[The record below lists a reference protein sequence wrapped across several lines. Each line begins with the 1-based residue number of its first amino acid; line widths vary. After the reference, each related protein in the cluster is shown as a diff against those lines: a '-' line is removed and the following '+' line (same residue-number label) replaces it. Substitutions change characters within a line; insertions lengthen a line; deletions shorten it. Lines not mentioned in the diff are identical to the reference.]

1 MPKKPAKPLPKVG
14 DEITLK
20 ARVTRV
26 DERGKAPGDTVTIL
40 IHGLDYPVTIPAR
53 YLEEDDG

>member
-1 MPKKPAKPLPKVG
+1 MPKKPAKRLPKVG

-26 DERGKAPGDTVTIL
+26 DERDKAPGDSVTVL
-40 IHGLDYPVTIPAR
+40 IHGLDYPVTILAR
-53 YLEEDDG
+53 YLGDEES